1 MNFCETLK
9 KLRTRAN
16 MSQIE
21 LAQLMD
27 VNQYII
33 SYWEK
38 GRSEPSISQIVKLS
52 EIFKVPSDYLLGKEI
67 IRTENNEEFHTVVK
81 NIELDSVDEVNKKLL
96 DLFREL
102 DDEQKN
108 NLITLIN
115 SFIKNKNPP
124 A

>member
-1 MNFCETLK
+1 MNFCENLK

-67 IRTENNEEFHTVVK
+67 IRTENREEFHTVVK
-81 NIELDSVDEVNKKLL
+81 NIELDSVDEANKKLL
-96 DLFREL
+96 DLFKEL
-102 DDEQKN
+102 GEEQKN

-115 SFIKNKNPP
+115 SFIKDK
-124 A
+124 